1 MIKMRKESECI
12 TTSKIKKVPLDEI
25 EKLYWLNMLNG
36 EMDLE
41 VKYGA
46 DLSVSKVW
54 QIEYIV
60 YFLVA

>member
-1 MIKMRKESECI
+1 M
-12 TTSKIKKVPLDEI
+12 PLDEI

-46 DLSVSKVW
+46 DLSVSKVNKS
-54 QIEYIV
+54 EF
-60 YFLVA
+60 YFFFVASVI